1 MGDNIFIIRGLSF
14 SYGKHEI
21 LKDLDMDIPSGAVTT
36 LIGANGC
43 GKSTLFGLMTKNL
56 KPASGEIKLAGC
68 RISHMNIKEFAKQV
82 AIVHQHNT
90 APADLS
96 VEKLVSYGRTPY
108 RSIGSPGDTEKDEEK
123 INWAHGDHPYR

>member
-1 MGDNIFIIRGLSF
+1 MGDNIFSIRGLSF

-82 AIVHQHNT
+82 GIVHQWRSWYHMEGHHIGPLALQEIQKKMRRRSTGPWRSPIQINT
-90 APADLS
+90 
-96 VEKLVSYGRTPY
+96 ET
-108 RSIGSPGDTEKDEEK
+108 SP
-123 INWAHGDHPYR
+123 

>member
-1 MGDNIFIIRGLSF
+1 MGNN
-14 SYGKHEI
+14 EI

-96 VEKLVSYGRTPY
+96 VEKLVFIWKDTISVPLALPEIQKKMRR
-108 RSIGSPGDTEKDEEK
+108 RSTGPWRSPIQINTETS
-123 INWAHGDHPYR
+123 P

>member
-1 MGDNIFIIRGLSF
+1 MGDNIFSIRGLSF

-56 KPASGEIKLAGC
+56 KPASG
-68 RISHMNIKEFAKQV
+68 
-82 AIVHQHNT
+82 
-90 APADLS
+90 
-96 VEKLVSYGRTPY
+96 
-108 RSIGSPGDTEKDEEK
+108 
-123 INWAHGDHPYR
+123 